1 MINFKAKNT
10 HRWTESKDWKLFK
23 ITEYRDIIDDIN
35 VTDVEWLSS
44 MKEFLVK
51 EGLSVKTVDILIKN
65 SNAENWPNALKT
77 RELRQKNKDKIK
89 EMSFCNF

>member
-1 MINFKAKNT
+1 
-10 HRWTESKDWKLFK
+10 
-23 ITEYRDIIDDIN
+23 
-35 VTDVEWLSS
+35 

-65 SNAENWPNALKT
+65 SNAENWPNALET

-89 EMSFCNF
+89 EMSFCITFYIFF